1 MWEMSTRLGVGFG
14 DRPPGLG
21 EASLINFYDD
31 GRQYVRVCQ
40 AVARLLSLRLASGA
54 GLRVTQ
60 EKRRPSRQVS
70 GSRSTYQMMGC
81 RYRTRSS

>member
-14 DRPPGLG
+14 ERPPGLG

-60 EKRRPSRQVS
+60 KSGGRADKSR
-70 GSRSTYQMMGC
+70 GPGAH
-81 RYRTRSS
+81 TR